1 MKLHRLR
8 VLDFAAIREADIEFG
23 PGLNVLYGPNDL
35 GKSTL
40 AEAIRLALL
49 LPHTS
54 SHIEEYVPWTG
65 GRDPVVE
72 VTFETEPQRIW
83 RIRKEFRKG
92 GAALLQESRNG
103 VDFGDVERAR
113 KVDGKLRDLLRWGIP
128 EPGGTGGGKGLPT
141 SFLATVLLST
151 QSDVTSV
158 LNDSLQDDA
167 SGTGREWIAAA
178 LQAVAQDPL
187 FVALL
192 RATQARRDEA
202 YTDKGAKKTARGSVF
217 KAAADRVNEVR
228 DEKEALQKTVDDSEG
243 VENQLRDLTARRG
256 QREEAVATATER
268 LTTLERLAAEAA
280 DLAEAVEQ
288 VRLARDEVLR
298 IQRIGSDVDGA
309 ARDVKDLSGRVEQA
323 EQTLKA
329 AGGQHTEAAKAL
341 EAAEEAVRA
350 AGSDSAMTDTVAR
363 QRLELRKAAAD
374 QAARE
379 AQQQIDR
386 AIGAQTLVDAV
397 ATAER
402 ERRAHQAEA
411 DGARATLA
419 DVTAKR
425 LAIDDQLRRVDVLER
440 VLDARTADEQAAA
453 ARADVDKHAALRARL
468 KVETGEREALAG
480 RRAAMTVPASA
491 ALAPM
496 RRLATD
502 RAAAQGALNV
512 GLVVTVTPQVLLDLR
527 IQKDGTAADPVS
539 TAKPM
544 DIEANTEV
552 DIDIV
557 NVATVRVRGGRPE
570 AQKTAES
577 LEERWS
583 REVAPHLAAANVAD
597 LDGLSAKIA
606 DAQELD
612 ASIKAKSVEL
622 ESLHGQIAALAD
634 PERAL
639 HEAFD
644 RANVCRAA
652 LGDVPPDTLVALT
665 GELGALGAD
674 PMGALRKRRQQLS
687 SEREVARATQNRA
700 GTAHALAEERGRNSK
715 STLDAAVA
723 AGHAASMVFPDGV
736 ATALSAAHAA
746 LAAASGEQQKIAA
759 ELASLESTIAAE
771 NARVEAALRGAR
783 ATLAQARAGEDAAQA
798 ERTKAIAAHATQV
811 GRLEALQ
818 RQRDA
823 EDLATAE
830 NNLRDATDRHA
841 AVPVPERIVT
851 EVEVATARTVMA
863 SARLD
868 LEGIE
873 REIHR
878 THGALQQVGGAVAR
892 ERLRDAIEAFELAER
907 TEREVEADYEA
918 WLLLLEQLKQAD
930 AAQANN
936 LGQTLGP
943 AVAKR
948 FEELTQRRY
957 ENVRLTAQLG
967 TEGVV
972 VAGAVRATERISVG
986 TREQLSTLYR
996 LSMAEYLGTTV
1007 VLDDQLVQSDGTR
1020 MDWFRALLAEKARN
1034 FQIVVFTC
1042 RPGDYLAAGAMVPKG
1057 RGVHRDTGGGFVR
1070 ALDLGR
1076 AVRRM

>member
-1 MKLHRLR
+1 LKLHRLR
-8 VLDFAAIREADIEFG
+8 VIDFAAIREADIEFG

-40 AEAIRLALL
+40 ADAIRLALL

-83 RIRKEFRKG
+83 RVRKQFRTG
-92 GAALLQESRNG
+92 GTALLQESKNG
-103 VDFGDVERAR
+103 VDFDDVERAR

-128 EPGGTGGGKGLPT
+128 EPGGAGGGRGLPQ

-151 QSDVTSV
+151 QADVTAV

-167 SGTGREWIAAA
+167 SGTGKERIAAA

-202 YTDKGAKKTARGSVF
+202 YTDKGAKKTAKGSVF
-217 KAAADRVNEVR
+217 KAAADRLNDVR
-228 DEKEALQKTVDDSEG
+228 DEKEALQKLVDDSES
-243 VENQLRDLTARRG
+243 VEQQLRDLSATRG
-256 QREEAVATATER
+256 LREEAVATATEG
-268 LTTLERLAAEAA
+268 LATLERLAAEAA

-288 VRLARDEVLR
+288 VRLSREEVLR
-298 IQRIGSDVDGA
+298 IQRIGSDVDA
-309 ARDVKDLSGRVEQA
+309 ATQNVEDLSRSVEEA
-323 EQTLKA
+323 ERTLRLA
-329 AGGQHTEAAKAL
+329 QDQHTIASTAFEVAKN
-341 EAAEEAVRA
+341 AVRSA
-350 AGSDSAMTDTVAR
+350 RSDPAMTDTVAR

-374 QAARE
+374 QASRE
-379 AQQQIDR
+379 AQQQIDG

-402 ERRAHQAEA
+402 EHRAHQADA

-419 DVTAKR
+419 GVTAKQ
-425 LAIDDQLRRVDVLER
+425 LAIDDRLRSVDVLER
-440 VLDARTADEQAAA
+440 ALDARSADEQAAA
-453 ARADVDKHAALRARL
+453 AQADVDKDAVLRARL
-468 KVETGEREALAG
+468 KMETGEREALA
-480 RRAAMTVPASA
+480 RRGATMTVPASA
-491 ALAPM
+491 ALVPM

-502 RAAAQGALNV
+502 RATARGALNV
-512 GLVVTVTPQVLLDLR
+512 GLVVTVTPRVPLDVR
-527 IQKDGTAADPVS
+527 VQKDGTAADPVS

-557 NVATVRVRGGRPE
+557 NVALVRVRGGRRE
-570 AQKTAES
+570 AQQTAES

-583 REVAPHLAAANVAD
+583 REVAPHLVAANVTD
-597 LDGLSAKIA
+597 LDGLSVKIA
-606 DAQELD
+606 EAYELET
-612 ASIKAKSVEL
+612 SIKAKDAVL
-622 ESLHGQIAALAD
+622 ESLQGQIAPLAD
-634 PERAL
+634 SAHALREASERAK
-639 HEAFD
+639 
-644 RANVCRAA
+644 VCHAA
-652 LGDVPPDTLVALT
+652 LRGAPLDMLATDLA
-665 GELGALGAD
+665 ALGAD
-674 PMGALRKRRQQLS
+674 PTGALRKRRQQLS
-687 SEREVARATQNRA
+687 NDLEIARATANQA
-700 GTAHALAEERGRNSK
+700 GTVHTLAEERGRNSK

-723 AGHAASMVFPDGV
+723 ARDAVLTVFPDGI
-736 ATALSAAHAA
+736 ATVLAAAHAA
-746 LAAASGEQQKIAA
+746 RAAASGEQQKIAA
-759 ELASLESTIAAE
+759 ERASLESTIAAE
-771 NARVEAALRGAR
+771 NARVETALRSAR
-783 ATLAQARAGEDAAQA
+783 ATLDHARAGVDAAEA
-798 ERTKAIAAHATQV
+798 ERTRSIAAHATQV
-811 GRLEALQ
+811 GRLDALQ

-823 EDLATAE
+823 EDLAMAE
-830 NNLRDATDRHA
+830 SKLRDATDRHA

-851 EVEVATARTVMA
+851 EAEAGTARTVMTIT
-863 SARLD
+863 RLD

-892 ERLRDAIEAFELAER
+892 ERLRDAIEAFELAAR
-907 TEREVEADYEA
+907 TEREIEADYEA
-918 WLLLLEQLKQAD
+918 WLLLLEQMKQAD
-930 AAQANN
+930 AAQASN
-936 LGQTLGP
+936 LGQALAP
-943 AVAKR
+943 AIAGR
-948 FEELTQRRY
+948 FEALTQRRY

-972 VAGAVRATERISVG
+972 VAGAVRPTERISVG

-996 LSMAEYLGTTV
+996 LSMAEYLCTTV

-1020 MDWFRALLAEKARN
+1020 MDWFRALLAEKAHS

-1042 RPGDYLAAGAMVPKG
+1042 RPGDYLAAHAMVPKG
-1057 RGVHRDTGGGFVR
+1057 KGVYRDTDGGLVR
-1070 ALDLGR
+1070 AVDLRR
-1076 AVRRM
+1076 AVRF